1 VSDKGGK
8 KGKQKR
14 NVVAGFSVLSGES
27 EKHVNAQGGYY
38 EGPISEPSSNFY
50 IQEPVWQTLEPA
62 SSSTSSWTIIVRGFH
77 AKVSCGQGKPGKRGE
92 IPSWNGISNKDPDPG
107 EGRMLM
113 N

>member
-38 EGPISEPSSNFY
+38 EGPIYKPPPISVFL
-50 IQEPVWQTLEPA
+50 EPVWQTLEPA

-77 AKVSCGQGKPGKRGE
+77 AKVSCGQQRRGKPGKGGKFRAGMAFQTKIQ
-92 IPSWNGISNKDPDPG
+92 IP
-107 EGRMLM
+107 GRAEC
-113 N
+113 